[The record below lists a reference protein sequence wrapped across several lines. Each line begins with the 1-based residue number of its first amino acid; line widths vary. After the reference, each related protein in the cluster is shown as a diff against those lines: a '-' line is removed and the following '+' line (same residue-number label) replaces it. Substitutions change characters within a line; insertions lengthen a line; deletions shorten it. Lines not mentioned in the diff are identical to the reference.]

1 MQRHN
6 LSKQAVM
13 RFKRLT
19 HKSYGAFNTMH
30 RVINIGTLSCLTLC
44 CAYASTASAQNVP
57 ATSPTMHAEGDKEH
71 LIEAVTVNASR
82 STTPLSEATRLVSVI
97 TAKDIAK
104 TPARSIQELLAYV
117 AGIDISQRGAQGV
130 QADVSIRGG
139 SHEQTLVLIN
149 GINMGSSKTGHLS
162 FDLPVNL
169 SDIERIEVLRGPAA
183 LIYGAGAFSG
193 AINIITKQQVDTP
206 LYASLMA
213 GMHRLT
219 GLEARTAL
227 AAGRTINSLS
237 ASRRS
242 SAGYRD
248 NTDFQTYQA
257 LWQTRL
263 SLPSDEKI
271 DFQLGLSDKRFGANG
286 FYSLRFP
293 NQYEHVQRI
302 TSSLRGQLGND
313 KLSILPSLY
322 WNREYDRFEL
332 IRGTE
337 TGLSQHIV
345 NNYGLGLIAN
355 YRSLLG
361 TTSLGTE
368 LRYEEVIGTK
378 LGTPRA
384 GTHEIYKNHGSRFNS
399 SLSLEHSVR
408 LDHLLIS
415 AGALLN
421 LNSLLPSQAN
431 VLPSLSINYH
441 PSEHWSFIGSWS
453 RSMRLPTLND
463 LWYFDPQ
470 SRHGEN
476 LQPEYSRSWEG
487 AIRYQARSLQA
498 HLGYFHMRGTNLLDW
513 VKFAPTETVFTSHN
527 IAQLTNQ
534 GLEAGLTLRLGDYLT
549 LLGKDSKLQLDYLY
563 MHQSHKAPEVAV
575 SRYALNYLRHKFT
588 ALLSHRIGSPLE
600 LLWAFR
606 FQDRV
611 NQSHPFATL
620 DLKATYDLSAKLRL
634 GLEAN
639 NLTGT
644 AYDDIVGL
652 PQPGLWISGS
662 ASFRL

>member
-1 MQRHN
+1 M
-6 LSKQAVM
+6 KQSHLPQPAVM

-19 HKSYGAFNTMH
+19 HKAYGAFNTMH

-57 ATSPTMHAEGDKEH
+57 ASSPTMSDDGDQEH
-71 LIEAVTVNASR
+71 LIEAVTVSASK
-82 STTPLSEATRLVSVI
+82 SATPLSEATRLVSVI
-97 TAKDIAK
+97 TAKEIAK
-104 TPARSIQELLAYV
+104 TPARSIQELLTYV
-117 AGIDISQRGAQGV
+117 AGIDVSQRGAQGV

-139 SHEQTLVLIN
+139 SHEQTLVLVN
-149 GINMGSSKTGHLS
+149 GINISSSKTGHLS
-162 FDLPVNL
+162 FDFPVNL

-183 LIYGAGAFSG
+183 LVYGAGAFSG
-193 AINIITKQQVDTP
+193 AINIITKQRVDTP
-206 LYASLMA
+206 LQATLTA
-213 GMHRLT
+213 GMHRLV
-219 GLEARTAL
+219 GIEARTAF
-227 AAGRTINSLS
+227 ATGKTTNSLS

-248 NTDFQTYQA
+248 NTDYQIYNA

-263 SLPSDEKI
+263 ALPADEKL
-271 DFQLGLSDKRFGANG
+271 DFQLGLSDKRFGANS

-302 TSSLRGQLGND
+302 TSSLRGELGSD
-313 KLSILPSLY
+313 KLRIIPSLY
-322 WNREYDRFEL
+322 WNREFDRFEL

-355 YRSLLG
+355 YSSLLG

-384 GTHEIYKNHGSRFNS
+384 TQHEIYKNHGSRFNS
-399 SLSLEHSVR
+399 SLSLEHSLR

-431 VLPSLSINYH
+431 VLPSVSVNYH
-441 PSEHWSFIGSWS
+441 PTEHWSFVGSWS
-453 RSMRLPTLND
+453 KSMRLPTLND

-470 SRHGEN
+470 NQHGDN
-476 LQPEYSRSWEG
+476 LQPEYATSWEG
-487 AIRYQARSLQA
+487 AICYQARSLQA
-498 HLGYFHMRGTNLLDW
+498 HVGYFHMRGTNLLDW
-513 VKFAPTETVFTSHN
+513 VKFAPTDAVFTSHN
-527 IAQLTNQ
+527 IAELTNQ
-534 GLEAGLTLRLGDYLT
+534 GLEAGLTLRLGDHLSF
-549 LLGKDSKLQLDYLY
+549 LGADSKLQLDYLY
-563 MHQSHKAPEVAV
+563 MHQRHQAPEVAV
-575 SRYALNYLRHKFT
+575 SRYALNYLRHKLT
-588 ALLSHRIGSPLE
+588 AQLSHRITAPLE

-611 NQSHPFATL
+611 SQAHPFATL
-620 DLKATYDLSAKLRL
+620 DLKATYSLSPKLRL

-644 AYDDIVGL
+644 AYEDIAGL
-652 PQPGLWISGS
+652 PQPGFWLSGS
-662 ASFRL
+662 VAFRL